1 MGPSTRIARGVATL
15 ATRPAGPHNWSAFT
29 PDGLVLQRI

>member
-15 ATRPAGPHNWSAFT
+15 ASPAAGPSGSPPRGHHN
-29 PDGLVLQRI
+29 LLLEVV